1 VDAFLVLA
9 VLSVLIVW
17 WQIDGRPPQETVE
30 AAENRAIL
38 PTDVPL
44 LSPTS
49 TATPPPPPTET
60 PVPVAPVQTL
70 ITHEVQSGET
80 LLSISG
86 LYGITVEEIQQA
98 NNLSSELIRV
108 GDKLTI
114 PVLRKPDAPVNA
126 APAVTSRFEYTVRE
140 NDTIISIALTF
151 GSTVDDILTANNL
164 AANAIIRPGDK
175 LFIPVVQVPQAVI
188 DSTNIVTPTG
198 SSSLSS
204 APSSPTIIYIEPR
217 LIGPPDNVTLPRG
230 EPVLL
235 RWVSVDVLR
244 PNEWYVLL
252 IYPSGDA
259 AQPIPSIWTKSTSY
273 RLGSELA
280 PSSGQSATYTW
291 RVSVVRVNT
300 SSTGAIA
307 LEAASP
313 PSAIRRFTWQ

>member
-9 VLSVLIVW
+9 VLSVLVVW
-17 WQIDGRPPQETVE
+17 WQIDGRPPQEAAE
-30 AAENRAIL
+30 AAQSQALL
-38 PTDVPL
+38 PTNIPL
-44 LSPTS
+44 LPPTS
-49 TATPPPPPTET
+49 TETPTPLPTAT
-60 PVPVAPVQTL
+60 PVPVAPEQTL

-98 NNLSSELIRV
+98 NNLNSELIRID
-108 GDKLTI
+108 DKLTI
-114 PVLRKPDAPVNA
+114 PVLRKPGANPHT

-175 LFIPVVQVPQAVI
+175 LIILVSQVPQAVI
-188 DSTNIVTPTG
+188 DSTNTVTTT
-198 SSSLSS
+198 SSPISS
-204 APSSPTIIYIEPR
+204 APLNSNVIYIEPR

-259 AQPIPSIWTKSTSY
+259 AQSIPSIWTKSTSY

-280 PSSGQSATYTW
+280 PESGQAATYTW

-300 SSTGAIA
+300 GSTDAIA